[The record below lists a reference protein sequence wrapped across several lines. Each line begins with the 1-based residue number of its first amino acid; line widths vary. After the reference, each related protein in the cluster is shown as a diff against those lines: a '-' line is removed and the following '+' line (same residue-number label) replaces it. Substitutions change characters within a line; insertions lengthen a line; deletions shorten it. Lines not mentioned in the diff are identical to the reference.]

1 MRLAASG
8 TARFRPRMPADHP
21 IDVTHRIGG
30 IRDDILF
37 LLVVSV
43 AVRPL
48 TWTRAVARSAGSP
61 KRPALDTMRADIASH
76 RRIDLER
83 YLWRT
88 RYRPALRR
96 LWRWLL
102 TGRTN

>member
-1 MRLAASG
+1 MRLATSG
-8 TARFRPRMPADHP
+8 TARFRPRLPADHP

-48 TWTRAVARSAGSP
+48 TWTRAVARSAGSHN
-61 KRPALDTMRADIASH
+61 RPAWTPCAPTSPRTAAST
-76 RRIDLER
+76 LSA
-83 YLWRT
+83 T
-88 RYRPALRR
+88 CGVPG
-96 LWRWLL
+96 
-102 TGRTN
+102 TGQPSPGCAAGS